1 MSKSV
6 VIVTAQARVSGRPR
20 HCDRLA
26 TSEFSRRSE
35 AKLEVGQKVNAI
47 GAEPHVLELEMAPA
61 LATRGA
67 AKHGSDKLACDI
79 CSPQMDNIW
88 SGEPRGLNQERWR
101 RHGYDRCEV
110 RQNLRPFSKSIGVG
124 EQSPSSYSGT
134 ARLTAPEYRTLRRG
148 LARPL

>member
-26 TSEFSRRSE
+26 TSELSSSRRSE

-79 CSPQMDNIW
+79 CSPQMDNI
-88 SGEPRGLNQERWR
+88 
-101 RHGYDRCEV
+101 
-110 RQNLRPFSKSIGVG
+110 
-124 EQSPSSYSGT
+124 
-134 ARLTAPEYRTLRRG
+134 
-148 LARPL
+148 